1 MQLLEEE
8 EVEVPVSKE
17 QSEETTKMDTDKAP
31 ADAAPS
37 SGDSD
42 VNMQDAKETSDAA
55 GTDNGVPE
63 SADKPVQMET
73 DSKASFFTELIVLA
87 LFIRL

>member
-17 QSEETTKMDTDKAP
+17 QSEETAKMDTDKASAETAP
-31 ADAAPS
+31 A

-55 GTDNGVPE
+55 STDDGVPE
-63 SADKPVQMET
+63 TADKPVQMET
-73 DSKASFFTELIVLA
+73 DSKASFPT
-87 LFIRL
+87 

>member
-1 MQLLEEE
+1 MLTFSLPSLQLLEEE

-17 QSEETTKMDTDKAP
+17 QSEETTKMDTDKAF
-31 ADAAPS
+31 AEAAPA

-73 DSKASFFTELIVLA
+73 DSKASFST
-87 LFIRL
+87 

>member
-8 EVEVPVSKE
+8 EVEVQVTAE
-17 QSEETTKMDTDKAP
+17 QMDTDKA
-31 ADAAPS
+31 
-37 SGDSD
+37 SGESD

-63 SADKPVQMET
+63 PVQMET
-73 DSKASFFTELIVLA
+73 DSKVSFSTELTVLA
-87 LFIRL
+87 IFFHS